1 MNEDSTL
8 SLGHEERLRDLSQE
22 VERLTEL
29 VDELFRAKYQ
39 LSAEM
44 DAALGLIHALRL
56 RVRKLEDKEIGPDTT
71 QPHF

>member
-8 SLGHEERLRDLSQE
+8 SLSHEERLRDLSQE
-22 VERLTEL
+22 VERLTGL
-29 VDELFRAKYQ
+29 VGELFCAKYQ

-56 RVRKLEDKEIGPDTT
+56 RVRKLEDKEIGPDTS